1 MFDIS
6 NELSRDQDQ
15 NLVKTLQ
22 MGNLKKRKNPPLMVG
37 FTNV

>member
-6 NELSRDQDQ
+6 NELSIDLDR
-15 NLVKTLQ
+15 NLAKTLQ
-22 MGNLKKRKNPPLMVG
+22 IKTLWKRKKPPLMVG